1 MPEPIEV
8 RALASRSD
16 LDRFIKLPW
25 RIYQNDPVWVP
36 PLLMDVR
43 TALDRKK
50 HPFHQHA
57 DVEYFLAW
65 RDGEPVGRIAAI
77 VNHLYNEFHGD
88 TTGFFGFFESIPD
101 QAVTNAL
108 MQEAERWL
116 RARGR
121 TSAQGPMNFST
132 NEELCSPGV
141 LIDGFNTPP
150 KVMMTHTPRYYADLL
165 EIAGYAKA
173 KDLLCYYLDAMTTP
187 ERLMKAM
194 ERLSR
199 VEGITMRPL
208 NLKDFAGELAR
219 IKSIYNAAWEKN
231 WGFVP
236 MTEAEF
242 EHMAKQLKPIIDPEL
257 IVIAESQGQPV
268 GFAIQLPDFNQA
280 MKHMNGRLF
289 PTGLFKFLWYKRK
302 INEVRVITLG
312 VIPEFRGRGID
323 SMLVLRM
330 IDVSRPHGMAKG
342 EGSWVL
348 EENVQMRRALERMGG
363 HVYKKYRVYEKPLAR

>member
-1 MPEPIEV
+1 MAEPIEV

-25 RIYQNDPVWVP
+25 RIYQNDPAWVP

-43 TALDRKK
+43 NALDRKK

-65 RDGEPVGRIAAI
+65 RNGEPVGRIAAI
-77 VNHLYNEFHGD
+77 VNHLHNQFHED
-88 TTGFFGFFESIPD
+88 SAGFFGFFESVPD
-101 QAVTNAL
+101 QAVASAL
-108 MQEAERWL
+108 LQEAERWL

-121 TSAQGPMNFST
+121 TSAMGPMNFST

-141 LIDGFNTPP
+141 LIEGFDKPP
-150 KVMMTHTPRYYADLL
+150 KVMMAHTPPYYAGLL
-165 EIAGYAKA
+165 EGAGYEKA

-187 ERLMKAM
+187 ERLAKAM
-194 ERLSR
+194 ARLSR
-199 VEGITMRPL
+199 VQGITMRPL

-219 IKSIYNAAWEKN
+219 IKAIYNAAWEKN

-257 IVIAESQGQPV
+257 IVMAESQGQPIA
-268 GFAIQLPDFNQA
+268 FAIQLPDFNQA
-280 MKHMNGRLF
+280 IKHMNGRLF

-302 INEVRVITLG
+302 IKEVRVITLG

-323 SMLVLRM
+323 ALLVLRM
-330 IDVSRPHGMAKG
+330 IEVSRPRGMAKG

-348 EENVQMRRALERMGG
+348 EDNVPMRRAMEGMGG
-363 HVYKKYRVYEKPLAR
+363 RVYKTYRVYEKPLAR